1 MRRRG
6 GWLYRLMVR
15 GVAWWCAAHG
25 LTVVDADAVADAAR
39 VAVHLQAVTLTSGHL
54 TRAYHVGKRVRDLA
68 EHIVIALGWAGTRTW
83 E

>member
-1 MRRRG
+1 MRRRA
-6 GWLYRLMVR
+6 GWLYRLVLR

-39 VAVHLQAVTLTSGHL
+39 ESLNLAGFAQRSGHL
-54 TRAYHVGKRVRDLA
+54 TRAYHAGKVVQGVA
-68 EHIVIALGWAGTRTW
+68 WSIVTALGRAGNAVW